1 MGRRKSK
8 REKQAEEP
16 PPARDMG
23 DEEEEGVVWEGD
35 DAEGGY
41 AEGQEGE
48 EQYEEDEDTDGGEEE
63 DSEGSEGGE
72 DASVGGSSRKA
83 KRRKVGGQAEVVPTA
98 EELAMLKQ
106 TSALFK
112 SNLFKLQMTG
122 DHSRSLPFLSSLLFL
137 SARRV
142 VWCFFFF
149 SCVMILSSAIHFPI
163 TCEKHYAVNRLALT
177 REQIPTPSQASP
189 N

>member
-16 PPARDMG
+16 PPARDVG
-23 DEEEEGVVWEGD
+23 EEVEEGVVAWEGD

-72 DASVGGSSRKA
+72 DASGGGSSRKV

-122 DHSRSLPFLSSLLFL
+122 DHSRPLLFLSFLLFL
-137 SARRV
+137 SASHV
-142 VWCFFFF
+142 VC
-149 SCVMILSSAIHFPI
+149 
-163 TCEKHYAVNRLALT
+163 
-177 REQIPTPSQASP
+177 
-189 N
+189 